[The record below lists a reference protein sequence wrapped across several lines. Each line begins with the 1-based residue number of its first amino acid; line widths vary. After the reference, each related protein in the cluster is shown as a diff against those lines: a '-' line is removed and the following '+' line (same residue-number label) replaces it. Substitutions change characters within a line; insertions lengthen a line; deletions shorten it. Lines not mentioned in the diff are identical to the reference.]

1 MKQYL
6 SKKDSGML
14 DQMLPLIV
22 GIFVLSF
29 VFVLMLGTMESIQ
42 QKNKVDLVARRAI
55 LLVETYGYLEE
66 ASRQELLTQLT
77 QANISSPEIQ
87 VCGYQNSS
95 QLWGSVDASNPASYG
110 QKIEVEITGVAQAS
124 IGVVDGPGVLTIIF
138 EKQDIPVHV
147 VRVSTSKN

>member
-1 MKQYL
+1 MKQRL

-22 GIFVLSF
+22 GIFILSF

-55 LLVETYGYLEE
+55 LLLETYGYLE
-66 ASRQELLTQLT
+66 ASEEQELLTQLME
-77 QANISSPEIQ
+77 ANISNPVIR
-87 VCGYQNSS
+87 VWGYQNSS
-95 QLWGSVDASNPASYG
+95 QMWGSVDASNPASYG
-110 QKIEVEITGVAQAS
+110 QKVEVEITGVAQTS
-124 IGVVDGPGVLTIIF
+124 IGTVNGPGVLTTIF
-138 EKQDIPVHV
+138 EKQDIPVRV